1 MGPASVR
8 RNLFQQDLSR
18 RPASAGPPNGNVPSG
33 NNALSNRPSH
43 RLKPSSSES
52 CSSRSIKTSENREI
66 VVRDKNGG
74 YKLDIPSLQHAL
86 VGEDGE
92 ELGEL
97 DAEESGETAFDS
109 SELRGHEKEKFDAAL
124 VEMMIRHRNRATS
137 GEPDEILDIVHQ
149 SLRKKVASLDYD
161 NWMFEPEN
169 EVRF

>member
-109 SELRGHEKEKFDAAL
+109 SELRGHEKESMLISVSGVSGKSQL
-124 VEMMIRHRNRATS
+124 TRN
-137 GEPDEILDIVHQ
+137 
-149 SLRKKVASLDYD
+149 
-161 NWMFEPEN
+161 
-169 EVRF
+169 